1 MRALFAFTKK
11 EITEQLRTGKLAVL
25 CILFALFG
33 VMNPAVAKLTPFMME
48 MLAETMAESG
58 LVITEVKVSALDSW
72 VQFFKNI
79 PMALIVFIL
88 MEGSIFT
95 REYQSG
101 TLILSLSKGL
111 NRYKVVV
118 AKTVTLALFWTVGY
132 WFCFGIT
139 YAYNAYFWDNAVAQN
154 LLFSVVCWW
163 VFGLWVISMTILF
176 SVLSKSNSGTLVG
189 VGGVVFGSYFLSMIP
204 KLAQYL
210 PTQLTDGNSL
220 IYGTAKT
227 DSYTAALVIAGTLSI
242 FCFVAAIPIFNK
254 KQL

>member
-79 PMALIVFIL
+79 PIALIVFIL

-95 REYQSG
+95 REYQS
-101 TLILSLSKGL
+101 
-111 NRYKVVV
+111 
-118 AKTVTLALFWTVGY
+118 
-132 WFCFGIT
+132 
-139 YAYNAYFWDNAVAQN
+139 
-154 LLFSVVCWW
+154 
-163 VFGLWVISMTILF
+163 
-176 SVLSKSNSGTLVG
+176 
-189 VGGVVFGSYFLSMIP
+189 
-204 KLAQYL
+204 
-210 PTQLTDGNSL
+210 
-220 IYGTAKT
+220 
-227 DSYTAALVIAGTLSI
+227 
-242 FCFVAAIPIFNK
+242 
-254 KQL
+254 